1 MAARL
6 LVRHQRRP
14 DLIRIEIV
22 AALIEQ
28 ALRIGF
34 HQARRETLSDQ
45 SALPV
50 TTVRVE
56 TVTDDWLALANDI
69 GDDGDEARRHFGE
82 IDIGVADRGG
92 DRFCNF
98 ADLDDADGH
107 GFSFR
112 QVVRL
117 SRHGSAMPK
126 ISVQDSVLSRKY
138 GSTGPWT
145 LIVSGLP

>member
-6 LVRHQRRP
+6 LIRHQRRP
-14 DLIRIEIV
+14 DLIRIEII

-34 HQARRETLSDQ
+34 HQARRETLPDQ

-56 TVTDDWLALANDI
+56 TVTDHGLAVANDI
-69 GDDGDEARRHFGE
+69 GDDRNEARRHFGE
-82 IDIGVADRGG
+82 IDIGVADRRG
-92 DRFCNF
+92 DWFCNF
-98 ADLDDADGH
+98 ADVDDADGH

-112 QVVRL
+112 KVVRL
-117 SRHGSAMPK
+117 SRGTAPHMPK
-126 ISVQDSVLSRKY
+126 TPIRT
-138 GSTGPWT
+138 GSYPGNTVRPDRGP
-145 LIVSGLP
+145 